1 MLRKTLFVT
10 FIFLLVVAAGCKSTP
25 SPSATFKTYFE
36 AQQKKDVPGM
46 KRMLSR
52 TSLAMMEASA
62 KEQQLTLDKMIETQ
76 LQNPAAKIDKIP
88 ETRNEKITG
97 DNATLELHNEDANRW
112 DMMYFVK
119 EDGVWKIALDRTV
132 EEMLRK
138 SGA

>member
-1 MLRKTLFVT
+1 MRTKTLFI
-10 FIFLLVVAAGCKSTP
+10 FIICLLALAGCKSGG

-36 AQQKKDVPGM
+36 AQKKKDIPAM
-46 KRMLSR
+46 KQTLSK

-62 KEQQLTLDKMIETQ
+62 KEQGTTLDKMIQGQ
-76 LQNPAAKIDKIP
+76 LENPSSKIDKMP

-97 DNATLELHNEDANRW
+97 DNATVEIHNEEANRW
-112 DMMYFVK
+112 DIMYFVK
-119 EDGVWKIALDRTV
+119 EDGAWKIALDRTI